1 MTTGQ
6 IFTQSEILIMGMIE
20 LNNPDFLNA
29 KVYLFDS
36 QVYFFEPLSEDQLR
50 LYSVINKRS
59 FFL

>member
-36 QVYFFEPLSEDQLR
+36 QVYFLNHFR
-50 LYSVINKRS
+50 RIN
-59 FFL
+59 